1 MNKVSKYYSFFEEV
15 SKPLGRLLV
24 AQVFFILGYRKVL
37 NYDATAGWME
47 SMGISGSLL
56 PLVIIVEL
64 FCSIGLIIGWKT
76 RICAILLSGYCFLTA
91 VLFHMEFS
99 DPMQQISF
107 MKNIALS
114 GGLLYILYFVPY
126 IKIRILHCILLHK
139 HYSYY
144 CTRTSD
150 STCGS

>member
-1 MNKVSKYYSFFEEV
+1 MNKVSKYYSFFEEI

-64 FCSIGLIIGWKT
+64 FCSLGLIIGWKT
-76 RICAILLSGYCFLTA
+76 RICAILLGGYCFLSA

-114 GGLLYILYFVPY
+114 GALLYIFANGAGKFSLDNRNVSAEEYDG
-126 IKIRILHCILLHK
+126 K
-139 HYSYY
+139 
-144 CTRTSD
+144 
-150 STCGS
+150 G

>member
-1 MNKVSKYYSFFEEV
+1 LNKVNKYYAFFEEI

-24 AQVFFILGYRKVL
+24 AQVFFILGYRKAL

-47 SMGISGSLL
+47 SMGISGFLL
-56 PLVIIVEL
+56 PFVIIVEI
-64 FCSIGLIIGWKT
+64 FGSIGLIIGWNT

-107 MKNIALS
+107 MKNIALA
-114 GGLLYILYFVPY
+114 GGLLYIFANGAGGFSLDNRN
-126 IKIRILHCILLHK
+126 ISTEK
-139 HYSYY
+139 H
-144 CTRTSD
+144 
-150 STCGS
+150 GSNV

>member
-1 MNKVSKYYSFFEEV
+1 MSKVSKYYSFFEEI

-64 FCSIGLIIGWKT
+64 FCSLGLIIGWKT

-114 GGLLYILYFVPY
+114 GGLLYIFANGAGRFSLDNRNVSTEE
-126 IKIRILHCILLHK
+126 H
-139 HYSYY
+139 
-144 CTRTSD
+144 D
-150 STCGS
+150 SKV